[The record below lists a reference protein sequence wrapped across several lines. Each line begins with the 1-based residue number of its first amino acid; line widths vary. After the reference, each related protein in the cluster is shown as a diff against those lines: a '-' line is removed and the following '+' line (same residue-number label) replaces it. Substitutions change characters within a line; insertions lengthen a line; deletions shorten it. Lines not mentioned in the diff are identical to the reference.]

1 MALGNHDHEATN
13 SDGDHDHE
21 ARNKQLCYYLHN
33 EMPRNK
39 QTLS

>member
-21 ARNKQLCYYLHN
+21 ARNKQLC
-33 EMPRNK
+33 PK
-39 QTLS
+39 TTS